1 MALVA
6 LVACSTPSLLLQRPI
21 VVSKKQL
28 EDALQARLAQH
39 WRLADWLELR
49 VESAQVDL
57 LPETQQ
63 VQTRLAL
70 TLQESMLKSR
80 WPVQARVGFGTR
92 FDAVNKQFVLTQ
104 VQLLSLDSPALP
116 TTITATAKALVS
128 QALTRQLEGQTL
140 YALKPSE
147 IEMLERQAVVP
158 GPVQIDAQE
167 VRIAFVSPG
176 SRSPF

>member
-1 MALVA
+1 MALGS
-6 LVACSTPSLLLQRPI
+6 LVACSSPSPLLQAPI

-28 EDALQARLAQH
+28 QDALQARQAQYL
-39 WRLADWLELR
+39 RLADWLELR
-49 VESAQVDL
+49 IESAQVEL

-80 WPVQARVGFGTR
+80 WPVQAHVGFGTR

-104 VQLLSLDSPALP
+104 VQLLGLESPALP
-116 TTITATAKALVS
+116 TTITATAKALIS

-140 YALKPSE
+140 YALKPAE
-147 IEMLERQAVVP
+147 IELLERHAVVP
-158 GPVQIDAQE
+158 GPVRIDTQE
-167 VRIAFVSPG
+167 VRIALVPLG
-176 SRSPF
+176 SRRPF